1 MKSTNILASAVAAA
15 VSLSAI
21 TAAHAGPA
29 AKPTFDFEKCYGISK
44 AGTNDCQTATHSC
57 AGTST
62 ADGAGDSWIYVP
74 AGTCARIVGGSP
86 TPKS

>member
-1 MKSTNILASAVAAA
+1 MKSTSILASAVAMA
-15 VSLSAI
+15 VSLSAA

-29 AKPTFDFEKCYGISK
+29 PKPGYEFEKCYGISK

-74 AGTCARIVGGSP
+74 AGTCAKIVGGSP
-86 TPKS
+86 TAKG